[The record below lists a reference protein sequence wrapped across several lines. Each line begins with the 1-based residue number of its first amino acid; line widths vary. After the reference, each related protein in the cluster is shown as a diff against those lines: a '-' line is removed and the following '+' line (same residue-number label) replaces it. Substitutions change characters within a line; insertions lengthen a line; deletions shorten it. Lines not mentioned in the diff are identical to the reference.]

1 MSHFA
6 FPKLEMNIHAEVA
19 LPAGGGNIFKSKK
32 LVVTKEGMK
41 YIPGS
46 SYK

>member
-19 LPAGGGNIFKSKK
+19 LPAGGNIFKSKK